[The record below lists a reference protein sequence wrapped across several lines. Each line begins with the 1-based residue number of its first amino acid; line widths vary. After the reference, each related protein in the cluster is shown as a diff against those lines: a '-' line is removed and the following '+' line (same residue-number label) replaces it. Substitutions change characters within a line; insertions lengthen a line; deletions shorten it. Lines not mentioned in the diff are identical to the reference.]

1 MSIAGD
7 AASFPSDAELART
20 LVARHRRA
28 TLSTLT
34 AEGYPFGSAVSYVAD
49 AGGAPVVLIS
59 DMAEH
64 TRNARGDERA
74 SVLVSDEAPDTGD
87 PLAASRLT
95 LVGRLRPLA
104 PPGPVRQLYLEAH
117 PYAASYVGF
126 GDFGFW
132 RLEVE
137 ACRYV
142 GGFGRMS
149 WVDATAYAGAEAD
162 PLAPAAAGIV
172 AHMNDDHAEANL
184 AYVQRLAGLADATG
198 ATMVGIDRH
207 GVTLQ
212 AVTPDG
218 PRLARVAFPEPLQT
232 PDQARP
238 AIVALL
244 RTARPDAG

>member
-7 AASFPSDAELART
+7 PASLPSDAELART

-34 AEGYPFGSAVSYVAD
+34 TDGYPFGSAVSYVAD
-49 AGGAPVVLIS
+49 VGGAPVLLIS
-59 DMAEH
+59 EMAEH
-64 TRNARGDERA
+64 TRNLRGDDRA
-74 SVLVSDEAPDTGD
+74 SVLVNDQAPAAGD

-104 PPGPVRQLYLEAH
+104 RPGPVRQLYLEAH
-117 PYAASYVGF
+117 PYAASYIGF

-149 WVDATAYAGAEAD
+149 WVDAAAYAGAEVD

-184 AYVQRLAGLADATG
+184 AYVQHLAGVADATG
-198 ATMVGIDRH
+198 ATLVGIDRY
-207 GVTLQ
+207 GLTLQ
-212 AVTPDG
+212 AVTPEG
-218 PRLARVAFPEPLQT
+218 SCLARVAFPAPLRSA
-232 PDQARP
+232 DEARP

-244 RTARPDAG
+244 RTARPGAG